1 MNSDVTVY
9 NLSLK
14 NNYMIT
20 ETLINVKKALED
32 KGFDGINQLVGYL
45 VTGDLSYIT
54 DYKDSRRKISSISR
68 DEIILALLKDYLRT
82 L

>member
-1 MNSDVTVY
+1 
-9 NLSLK
+9 
-14 NNYMIT
+14 MIT